1 VLPRLDI
8 SRNTV
13 RWTGFAAGPLLG
25 GLTLLLLPDVYRDA
39 AGHAVEFDHAGHASA
54 ALAVWMAV
62 WWMTEALPVYATALL
77 PLVVLPIGGALPI
90 RQAAAPYAHE
100 LIFLFMGGFVV
111 ALSMER
117 WGLHRRIAL
126 AALRGGA
133 TTPRIVVGRFMLVT
147 AGLSMWVSNTAT
159 TLMMLP
165 IAVSVIELLTRP
177 DDEGADPGSEPLAS
191 CLLLGIAY
199 GASIGGIGTLI
210 GTPPNLFLASFVTNE
225 LGIEIGF
232 ARWMLIGVPL
242 VAVFL
247 PLARLLLTRVLF
259 PIGRERI
266 EGIEEH
272 IAFKR
277 ASQGPMSRGERT
289 TLAVFAAM
297 AAAWICRPVLV
308 KLGATGLSDAGIA
321 IAAALALFAI
331 PVNARKREFTMD
343 WETAVRLPWGVLI
356 LFGGGLSLA
365 AAIRSN
371 GVGEFLGAQVGAMS
385 SVPAHH
391 RDRRRGARHLPDRA
405 HEQHRHHRD
414 PAPHPRGT
422 RPGPGIAPP
431 PAPRTRRDRGELC
444 LHAPRRDPTERRR
457 VQLGPRPHARDDPRR
472 PVAQHPGHRP
482 DPHPR
487 LPGGAPGPGHRRL
500 DSHPA
505 LRRGRPATRRVRRT
519 AIVSRRRKR
528 RIRETGR

>member
-385 SVPAHH
+385 SVPAPIIVI
-391 RDRRRGARHLPDRA
+391 AAVALVIFLTELTSNTATTATLLPILAGLAPALGLPPLLLLVPVAIAASCAFMLPVATPPNAVVFSSGRVPMPVMIRA
-405 HEQHRHHRD
+405 
-414 PAPHPRGT
+414 GLWLNIL
-422 RPGPGIAPP
+422 GIA
-431 PAPRTRRDRGELC
+431 LI
-444 LHAPRRDPTERRR
+444 PTLAYL
-457 VQLGPRPHARDDPRR
+457 VAR
-472 PVAQHPGHRP
+472 PVLGI
-482 DPHPR
+482 
-487 LPGGAPGPGHRRL
+487 GG
-500 DSHPA
+500 
-505 LRRGRPATRRVRRT
+505 
-519 AIVSRRRKR
+519 
-528 RIRETGR
+528 